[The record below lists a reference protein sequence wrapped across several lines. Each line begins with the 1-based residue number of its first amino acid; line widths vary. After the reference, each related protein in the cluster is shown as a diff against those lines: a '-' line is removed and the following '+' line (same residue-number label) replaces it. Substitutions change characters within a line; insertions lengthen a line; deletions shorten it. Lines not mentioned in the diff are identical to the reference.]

1 MNNISTSESIT
12 IQIIRVTAML
22 SIVAC
27 HLFQAY
33 GVYQFSSIF
42 NVGVQ
47 VFIVISG
54 LLYGHKTI
62 TSWSVWSIQR
72 AIKLYVP
79 MVLLLSGYLLCL
91 YTVSLITIKDINWG
105 GGVIAH
111 VLNLQGLRRVIGCEN
126 LSINGMQ
133 HLWFMTAIMFSYL
146 STPLLQRFRFN
157 AQTILT
163 LISVIFIVLFVFLPM
178 NIIWGL
184 EWIVLYSLGYMFVN
198 VNSESY
204 KRKFI
209 SVLIFLTCVSVVLLE
224 DSSLK
229 DNLDLKNRIFHDL
242 LGLTIPMSLIVVL
255 PKLPL
260 KESKVLSFMDKHSF
274 FIYLVHFPFMIGP
287 ISLAH
292 VTNNIILNVVVMLL
306 ASVFITWLFE
316 IILNLLLSFQSYAKH
331 KTT

>member
-1 MNNISTSESIT
+1 M
-12 IQIIRVTAML
+12 
-22 SIVAC
+22 
-27 HLFQAY
+27 
-33 GVYQFSSIF
+33 
-42 NVGVQ
+42 
-47 VFIVISG
+47 
-54 LLYGHKTI
+54 
-62 TSWSVWSIQR
+62 
-72 AIKLYVP
+72 
-79 MVLLLSGYLLCL
+79 
-91 YTVSLITIKDINWG
+91 
-105 GGVIAH
+105 
-111 VLNLQGLRRVIGCEN
+111 LNLQGLRTVIGCEN

-146 STPLLQRFRFN
+146 STPLLQRFRSN

-163 LISVIFIVLFVFLPM
+163 LISVVFIVLFVFLPM

-198 VNSESY
+198 VNSEGF

-209 SVLIFLTCVSVVLLE
+209 AVLIFLTCVSIVLLE

-229 DNLDLKNRIFHDL
+229 DNLDLKNRIFHVL

-316 IILNLLLSFQSYAKH
+316 IILNLILSFLSNAKR
-331 KTT
+331 KIS

>member
-1 MNNISTSESIT
+1 MKDISKTDSIT

-105 GGVIAH
+105 GVIAH

-146 STPLLQRFRFN
+146 STPLLQRFRSN

-198 VNSESY
+198 VNSESF

-209 SVLIFLTCVSVVLLE
+209 AVLIFLTCVSIVLLE

-229 DNLDLKNRIFHDL
+229 DNLDLKNRIFHVL

-255 PKLPL
+255 PKLPI